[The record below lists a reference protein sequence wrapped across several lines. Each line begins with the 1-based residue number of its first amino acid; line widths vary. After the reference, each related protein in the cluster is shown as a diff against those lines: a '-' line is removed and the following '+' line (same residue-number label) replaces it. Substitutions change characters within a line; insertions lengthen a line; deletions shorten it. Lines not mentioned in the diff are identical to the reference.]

1 MEPKTLSW
9 PGILPI
15 PVYGTSVNFH
25 ISSRLA
31 SALSVLMVVLQ
42 SFHFLQSNSVDV
54 NCILPNRS
62 IPKKI
67 GGGMEVLGFSPI
79 LLIFLFYISIL
90 TGSLWSFFFFI
101 LYGCLGEVCAHF
113 SHAQAAYILCL
124 FLIIHR
130 CCFVKPLQLSGCL
143 AEWCEGAFGLC

>member
-31 SALSVLMVVLQ
+31 SALSVFMVVLQ

-54 NCILPNRS
+54 NYILPNRS

-79 LLIFLFYISIL
+79 LLVFLFYISIL
-90 TGSLWSFFFFI
+90 T
-101 LYGCLGEVCAHF
+101 
-113 SHAQAAYILCL
+113 L
-124 FLIIHR
+124 FL
-130 CCFVKPLQLSGCL
+130 FAQLFFL
-143 AEWCEGAFGLC
+143 FFTVV

>member
-15 PVYGTSVNFH
+15 PVYSTSVNCH

-31 SALSVLMVVLQ
+31 SALSVLTVVLQ

-67 GGGMEVLGFSPI
+67 RG
-79 LLIFLFYISIL
+79 
-90 TGSLWSFFFFI
+90 
-101 LYGCLGEVCAHF
+101 GEVCAHF
-113 SHAQAAYILCL
+113 SRAQAAYIL
-124 FLIIHR
+124 
-130 CCFVKPLQLSGCL
+130 
-143 AEWCEGAFGLC
+143 